1 MGARDHGEQNE
12 GRGGP
17 ALFASCL
24 PIGRLFAVVG
34 RAADA
39 AAQLLELHPAAGA
52 VERDRRIL
60 HRRRVIAG
68 CAVAARERILA
79 LRADQ
84 HRKRLL
90 RHRPLLFCSPLN
102 VRECREENDQAARR
116 LRGPS
121 P

>member
-1 MGARDHGEQNE
+1 MGTRDHGDKRSWGQEIMGN
-12 GRGGP
+12 RMKGGEVP
-17 ALFASCL
+17 PCLCSLALVF
-24 PIGRLFAVVG
+24 

-39 AAQLLELHPAAGA
+39 AAHLCEFHPAPGA

-84 HRKRLL
+84 H
-90 RHRPLLFCSPLN
+90 
-102 VRECREENDQAARR
+102 
-116 LRGPS
+116 
-121 P
+121 